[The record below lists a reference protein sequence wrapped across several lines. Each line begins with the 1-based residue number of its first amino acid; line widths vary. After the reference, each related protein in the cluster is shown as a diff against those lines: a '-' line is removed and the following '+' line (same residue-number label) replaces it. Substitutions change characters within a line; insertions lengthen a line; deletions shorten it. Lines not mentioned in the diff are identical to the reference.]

1 MGGGPASFGYRDQA
15 APVLGAAS
23 NLEVTLT
30 LPDNI
35 KVSVV
40 WLDIL
45 HSQMCVQVEDLKW
58 ISVWCRRYS
67 VDFGHLI
74 ISDSD
79 SSPDN
84 SNNGENGSTN
94 QDQGRYYYSQL
105 CSICYM

>member
-1 MGGGPASFGYRDQA
+1 
-15 APVLGAAS
+15 
-23 NLEVTLT
+23 
-30 LPDNI
+30 
-35 KVSVV
+35 
-40 WLDIL
+40 
-45 HSQMCVQVEDLKW
+45 MCIQVEDLKW

-84 SNNGENGSTN
+84 SNNGENGGTN